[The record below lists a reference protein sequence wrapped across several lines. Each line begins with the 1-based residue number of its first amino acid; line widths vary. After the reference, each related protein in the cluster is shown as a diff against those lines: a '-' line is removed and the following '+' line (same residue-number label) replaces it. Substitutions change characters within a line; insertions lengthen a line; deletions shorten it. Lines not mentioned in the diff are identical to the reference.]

1 MNKGIIATIGF
12 LLGAAAGSV
21 VAWKF
26 LDKKYADRAQE
37 EIDSVKEVYSKRMAE
52 MNKTYKE
59 MKVKLIEKDLIEPD
73 LEFTVTPSQPEENLV
88 EQHSTAEMKVDYSSY
103 FEPKKEESKEMPDEK
118 PYFISQE
125 EFEENEDY
133 DKIILTY
140 YSDGVLTDDMD
151 EPIENIEETV
161 GEDPKDHFGE
171 YEDGVVYVRNDKRMV
186 DYEILLD
193 EMDYYGGVVQ
203 TKPPRRGVL

>member
-1 MNKGIIATIGF
+1 MNKGIIAAMGF

-21 VAWKF
+21 VTWKF

-88 EQHSTAEMKVDYSSY
+88 EQHSTTEMKTDYSSY
-103 FEPKKEESKEMPDEK
+103 FEPKKEAPKETPDEK

-151 EPIENIEETV
+151 EPIENVEETI

-171 YEDGVVYVRNDKRMV
+171 YEDGAVYVRNDKRMV